1 MIQFYV
7 IYIYIA
13 PRFTCMLYSYYFYT
27 FILFLQHQL
36 TDFFFFFL
44 KKSYF
49 FLFVGLQP
57 IFWHRS
63 RTLFVS
69 DISGRKMWEVVRDSI
84 QTVTPHVSITRLI
97 TQIHTHTYTHARSLS
112 LSLILSLSL
121 THTHTH
127 THTNTH
133 KHTHSIQTV
142 TRLISMSSCQA
153 IRLV

>member
-1 MIQFYV
+1 
-7 IYIYIA
+7 
-13 PRFTCMLYSYYFYT
+13 
-27 FILFLQHQL
+27 
-36 TDFFFFFL
+36 
-44 KKSYF
+44 
-49 FLFVGLQP
+49 LFVGLQP